1 MMGGSIAPFVS
12 APAFGKR
19 DAKVLNRYQH
29 GTTYSVSGSYIR
41 YTLREGLM
49 NVLYKSVL
57 LVILVAPGALAQS
70 AEASPRAYDVYSA
83 FLRSQLAGHN
93 GIDDLRVGEHAA
105 VLAPVTTTFN
115 ATSSPQ
121 WDLVKSQCKGL
132 RRSTFEAFQQC
143 KADSLSLSHSFNI
156 ETPYEVASREDIS
169 SVKSFITQY
178 PENHCVIHFSCVGFN
193 PDEAQAFFVV
203 ERSMCHSGV
212 QKYVLMEKDA
222 SANWILKS
230 EAVGWIQ

>member
-1 MMGGSIAPFVS
+1 
-12 APAFGKR
+12 
-19 DAKVLNRYQH
+19 
-29 GTTYSVSGSYIR
+29 
-41 YTLREGLM
+41 M
-49 NVLYKSVL
+49 NAILKSVL
-57 LVILVAPGALAQS
+57 LINLLAPSAFAQS
-70 AEASPRAYDVYSA
+70 PEASPRAYNVYSA

-93 GIDDLRVGEHAA
+93 GIDDLRVGEHAG

-121 WDLVKSQCKGL
+121 WDLLRSQCKGL
-132 RRSTFEAFQQC
+132 RRSTFDAFQQC
-143 KADSLSLSHSFNI
+143 KTDSLPLSRSFNI
-156 ETPYEVASREDIS
+156 ETLYEVASREDIS
-169 SVKSFITQY
+169 SVKKFITKY

-193 PDEAQAFFVV
+193 PDETQAFFIV

-222 SANWILKS
+222 SAHWMLKS